1 MKQGK
6 SAVKNRLGALIYKES
21 LQIVRDPSAIF
32 VAFVLPVILLLLFA
46 FAVSLD
52 VRKVPVGVVLSSDTP
67 TAQSL
72 AAAFSG
78 SRYFTVLPM
87 RHTQEAKAAIIASK
101 IRGYIVIPA
110 DVETRLHS
118 RTDDALIQVI
128 ADGSQPNTANFVT
141 AYAQGI
147 ASLWQAQHGYVSVA
161 PVSVQPRFWFNAEL
175 ESRRS
180 LIPGSIAIIMTMIG
194 TLLTALVV
202 AREWE
207 RGTMEGLL
215 STPATITEILL
226 GKLLPYFVLGM
237 LATLGSALM
246 AVFAFDVPLRGSWLV
261 LMMLAAV
268 FLIPALGQG
277 LVISILAKNQFI
289 AAQLAAF
296 TGFLPAFM
304 LSGFLFEI
312 DSMPW
317 PIRLITHIIPTR
329 YFVEALQTVF
339 LVGNV
344 WSLLLTD
351 MLAMLLIGALLFVLA
366 RAKCHKSLEE

>member
-101 IRGYIVIPA
+101 IRGYVVIPA
-110 DVETRLHS
+110 DVEARLHS
-118 RTDDALIQVI
+118 RTNDPLIQVI

-147 ASLWQAQHGYVSVA
+147 TSLWLAQHGQSAVSS
-161 PVSVQPRFWFNAEL
+161 VSVQPRFWFNAEL

-237 LATLGSALM
+237 LATLGSALLS
-246 AVFAFDVPLRGSWLV
+246 VFAFDVPLRGSWLV

-366 RAKCHKSLEE
+366 RAKCHKSLEG

>member
-1 MKQGK
+1 MKQRE
-6 SAVKNRLGALIYKES
+6 SASKNRLGALIYKES

-72 AAAFSG
+72 AAAFTG
-78 SRYFTVLPM
+78 SRYFAVLPM
-87 RHTQEAKAAIIASK
+87 RHTQEAKSAIIASK
-101 IRGYIVIPA
+101 IRGYVVIPA
-110 DVETRLHS
+110 DIETRLHS
-118 RTDDALIQVI
+118 RADEALIQVI

-147 ASLWQAQHGYVSVA
+147 ASLLLAQHGQSAVT

-215 STPATITEILL
+215 STPATIMEILL

-261 LMMLAAV
+261 LLMLSAV

-304 LSGFLFEI
+304 LSGFLYET

-317 PIRLITHIIPTR
+317 LIRLITHIIPTR

-344 WSLLLTD
+344 WSLLLPD
-351 MLAMLLIGALLFVLA
+351 ILAMLLIGALLFALA
-366 RAKCHKSLEE
+366 RAKCHKSLEG

>member
-1 MKQGK
+1 MTPNK
-6 SAVKNRLGALIYKES
+6 SAGKNRLAALIYKES

-78 SRYFTVLPM
+78 SRYFAVLPM

-101 IRGYIVIPA
+101 IRGYVVIPA
-110 DVETRLHS
+110 DIETRLHS

-147 ASLWQAQHGYVSVA
+147 VSLWQAQHGYVSVA
-161 PVSVQPRFWFNAEL
+161 SVSVQPRFWFNAEL

-215 STPATITEILL
+215 STPATFTEILL

-237 LATLGSALM
+237 LATLGSALL

-261 LMMLAAV
+261 LMLLAAV

-304 LSGFLFEI
+304 LSGFLYET

-317 PIRLITHIIPTR
+317 PIRLITHIIPAR

-351 MLAMLLIGALLFVLA
+351 MLAMLLIGGLLFMLA
-366 RAKCHKSLEE
+366 RAKCHKSLEG